1 MYYVLIISLAV
12 GLVALLMLKKK
23 NSHSTQSGGGASSV
37 SAAKSVKTEPV
48 AKKQAVSSA
57 QSAAQAAEV
66 AQNEDEQEWNWEEE
80 SSVDLS
86 TDTSVSAQEVDPL
99 TEYQV
104 YKQFGYEDKA
114 AESLFGYFKTLNQNP
129 PEKLL
134 EELLNLTIRSN
145 NLDMLTEVL
154 EKYSDNLPE
163 TAVQNYVRSALM
175 IDNNHLG
182 LRVFADSKLG
192 WDMQEV
198 ERQISNEVNGKGK
211 SNAASRAEAAKSLA
225 EQIAETQKAAKRSPL
240 VLGQAKINDIS
251 DEEIGAIIGF
261 VRPEKT
267 ARILKEQGDYDIAIR
282 QYDKAIQES
291 ERPASLIIDALKLD
305 YQHENVDQF
314 ARHLWK
320 LYYTL
325 GQNGRQVKERM
336 LGWGYNLGSHE
347 VFDELSNS
355 SSEQQIREVGIEK
368 GYLRASSSQMKAKYR
383 DLVSRDDSM
392 DNESGTPAE
401 MAMKEVESLFA
412 YGQIDQALDTLEKA
426 ILEFPEESQLYI
438 VLFDLYER
446 SEDWERFEKFLRT
459 LREQVSNLPEEVV
472 LAMSQLLQRVNR
484 VSK

>member
-1 MYYVLIISLAV
+1 M
-12 GLVALLMLKKK
+12 MKKK
-23 NSHSTQSGGGASSV
+23 GSKTTQSGAGDVQVAPAVKPAKNEPSKKADEPAQ
-37 SAAKSVKTEPV
+37 AAAQST
-48 AKKQAVSSA
+48 AAADGQAVS
-57 QSAAQAAEV
+57 
-66 AQNEDEQEWNWEEE
+66 EQEWNWDDE
-80 SSVDLS
+80 SAVDLAA
-86 TDTSVSAQEVDPL
+86 DTSVSVQEVDPL

-114 AESLFGYFKTLNQNP
+114 AESLFSYLKTLKDNP

-134 EELLNLTIRSN
+134 EELLGLTLKSSN
-145 NLDMLTEVL
+145 IDMLTEAL
-154 EKYSDNLPE
+154 EKYSDHLPVD
-163 TAVQNYVRSALM
+163 TVQNYVRSALM

-192 WDMQEV
+192 WDVQEV
-198 ERQISNEVNGKGK
+198 ERQISDEVNGRGK
-211 SNAASRAEAAKSLA
+211 SNADRRAEAAKSLA
-225 EQIAETQKAAKRSPL
+225 EQISETPKAVKRSPL

-267 ARILKEQGDYDIAIR
+267 ARILKEQGDYDTVIR
-282 QYDKAIQES
+282 QYDKAIQEAD
-291 ERPASLIIDALKLD
+291 RPASLIIDALKLD

-314 ARHLWK
+314 AHHLWK
-320 LYYTL
+320 LYYSL

-355 SSEQQIREVGIEK
+355 TSEQQIREVGLQK
-368 GYLRASSSQMKAKYR
+368 GYIRASSSQMKAKYR
-383 DLVSRDDSM
+383 DLVSRDDSF
-392 DNESGTPAE
+392 DSESGTPAE
-401 MAMKEVESLFA
+401 MAVKEVESLLA
-412 YGQIDQALDTLEKA
+412 YGQIDQALDSLEKS
-426 ILEFPEESQLYI
+426 ILQYPEESQLYI

-446 SEDWERFEKFLRT
+446 SEDWGRFEGFLRT
-459 LREQVSNLPEEVV
+459 LREQVSSLPEEVV